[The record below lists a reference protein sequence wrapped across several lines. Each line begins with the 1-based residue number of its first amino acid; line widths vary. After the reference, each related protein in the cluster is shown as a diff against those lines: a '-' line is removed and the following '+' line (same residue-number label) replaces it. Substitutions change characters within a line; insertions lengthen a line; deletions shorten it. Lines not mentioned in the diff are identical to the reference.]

1 MPQSAG
7 VRGAVG
13 AGAGRRLTLRRA
25 DRIRRRADFRETYTL
40 GRKTVC
46 RWLVFFTRPV
56 EGGGPRL
63 GITVTRRCGG
73 AVVRNRVRRRVREL
87 FRTRF
92 REELSQA
99 CPSGVDVVV
108 NVRPE
113 GSAAPLAELEADF
126 RRLVGRLGGRK

>member
-1 MPQSAG
+1 MPPSAG

-25 DRIRRRADFRETYTL
+25 DRICRRREFRETYTG

-46 RWLVFFTRPV
+46 RWLVFFSRPTD
-56 EGGGPRL
+56 GGGPRL

-73 AVVRNRVRRRVREL
+73 AVERNRVRRRVREL
-87 FRTRF
+87 YRTRF

-99 CPSGVDVVV
+99 CPAGVDVVV

-113 GSAAPLAELEADF
+113 GAEAPLSELEADF
-126 RRLVGRLGGRK
+126 RRLLGRLGGRR